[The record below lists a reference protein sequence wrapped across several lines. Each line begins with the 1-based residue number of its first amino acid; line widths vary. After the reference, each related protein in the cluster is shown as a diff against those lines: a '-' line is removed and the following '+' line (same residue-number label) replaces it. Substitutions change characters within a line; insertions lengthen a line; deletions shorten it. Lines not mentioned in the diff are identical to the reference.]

1 MSRFEPRAASSRG
14 PRGRLL
20 SWTGKVVSSL
30 AKKLWQQSG
39 KIFVLFILL
48 YVASLYLPETVK
60 FVQLRLTDRIY
71 LEIQIVCLVGVVGLL
86 LILASPQKS
95 SRRSVIYPLG
105 PRDFGR
111 TKTLR
116 RRRLR

>member
-1 MSRFEPRAASSRG
+1 M
-14 PRGRLL
+14 
-20 SWTGKVVSSL
+20 
-30 AKKLWQQSG
+30 
-39 KIFVLFILL
+39 LFILL
-48 YVASLYLPETVK
+48 YAASLYLPETVK
-60 FVQLRLTDRIY
+60 FVQLELADRIY
-71 LEIQIVCLVGVVGLL
+71 VEIQIVYLVGVVGLL

-111 TKTLR
+111 TETLR